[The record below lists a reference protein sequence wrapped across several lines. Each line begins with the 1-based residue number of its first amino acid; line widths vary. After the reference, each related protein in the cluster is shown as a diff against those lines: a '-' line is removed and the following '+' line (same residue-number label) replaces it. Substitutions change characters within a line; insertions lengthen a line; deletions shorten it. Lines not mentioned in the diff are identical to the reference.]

1 MFSNANTATASVAPL
16 GLSRRSL
23 LGMVV
28 LVAAPLSR
36 RALAETA
43 SADATSTIEHLNEAL
58 LAAMKS
64 GRETDFSH
72 RFQALAPEIDQAFD
86 LSAVLSV
93 SVGLGWARLS
103 PDQQSRLLAAFRRYT
118 VASYVANF
126 DSYAGQNFS
135 VSPETR
141 SLGVDRVVVES
152 RIAQIGGD
160 ETELDYVMKQTP
172 SGWKVIDVLAA
183 GSISRV
189 AVQRSDFRRILSN
202 GGGSA
207 LLASLQRKTSD
218 LSGGALV

>member
-1 MFSNANTATASVAPL
+1 MFSNTSTATFHISAR
-16 GLSRRSL
+16 GLPRRSL
-23 LGMVV
+23 LGVV
-28 LVAAPLSR
+28 MIGAAPLSR

-43 SADATSTIEHLNEAL
+43 PVDATSTIKHFNGAL

-64 GRETDFSH
+64 GVRTDFSR

-86 LSAVLSV
+86 LSVVLSV
-93 SVGLGWARLS
+93 SVGPSWANLS
-103 PDQQSRLLAAFRRYT
+103 PDQQARLLDAFRRYT

-126 DSYAGQNFS
+126 ASYAGQNFT

-141 SLGVDRVVVES
+141 SLGTDRVVVRS
-152 RIAQIGGD
+152 RIAQVSGD
-160 ETELDYVMKQTP
+160 ATELDYVMKQTP

-202 GGGSA
+202 GGDDA
-207 LLASLQRKTSD
+207 LLASLQRKISA

>member
-36 RALAETA
+36 RALAEPA
-43 SADATSTIEHLNEAL
+43 SADATSAIKHLNEAL
-58 LAAMKS
+58 
-64 GRETDFSH
+64 
-72 RFQALAPEIDQAFD
+72 
-86 LSAVLSV
+86 
-93 SVGLGWARLS
+93 
-103 PDQQSRLLAAFRRYT
+103 
-118 VASYVANF
+118 
-126 DSYAGQNFS
+126 
-135 VSPETR
+135 
-141 SLGVDRVVVES
+141 
-152 RIAQIGGD
+152 
-160 ETELDYVMKQTP
+160 
-172 SGWKVIDVLAA
+172 LAA

-202 GGGSA
+202 GGGNA